1 MNTYPHFDYAEA
13 FSRNLGWL
21 TESEQ
26 NSLRQKRVAIAGLG
40 GVGGLHLLTLTR
52 LGIGGFNLA
61 DFDRFDLAN
70 ANRQAGAMQSSLGL
84 PKLDVMTQMAQD
96 INPELQIQRF
106 AEGVTAAN
114 LDEFLQGV
122 DVYIDSLDFFAFE
135 IRRQVFAAC
144 YERGIPAITAAP
156 LGMGCAL
163 LVFMPGLMSFDEYF
177 QMAGHDDFEQ
187 GLRFLLGLAPARL
200 HLNYLADASRV
211 RLDLKKG
218 PSTVM
223 ACQLCAGIAAT
234 EALKVLLDRGSVR
247 AAPYGLQFDAY
258 RQIMRKTWLP
268 GGNRNPLQRLKI
280 MLGRKML
287 AQKFNLPAVAGATS

>member
-1 MNTYPHFDYAEA
+1 MKHTQRFDYHEA

-21 TESEQ
+21 TENEQ
-26 NSLRQKRVAIAGLG
+26 DRLRGKRVAIAGLG
-40 GVGGLHLLTLTR
+40 GVGGLHLLTLAR
-52 LGIGGFNLA
+52 LGIGAFNLA

-70 ANRQAGAMQSSLGL
+70 ANRQAGAMQSTLGL
-84 PKLDVMTQMAQD
+84 AKLDVMTAMAQD
-96 INPELQIQRF
+96 INPELQIQRY
-106 AEGVTAAN
+106 AEGVTTEN

-122 DVYIDSLDFFAFE
+122 DVYIDSLDFFAFG

-177 QMAGHDDFEQ
+177 QMAGQDDFEQ

-200 HLNYLADASRV
+200 HLNYLADPSRV

-234 EALKVLLDRGSVR
+234 EALKVLLDRGNVR
-247 AAPYGLQFDAY
+247 AAPFGLQFDAY

-268 GGNRNPLQRLKI
+268 GGNRNPLQKLKL
-280 MLGRKML
+280 MLGRRML
-287 AQKFNLPAVAGATS
+287 SQKFNLAAIASATT

>member
-1 MNTYPHFDYAEA
+1 MNHTQRFDYHEA

-21 TESEQ
+21 TEDEQ
-26 NSLRQKRVAIAGLG
+26 NFLRGKRVAIAGLG
-40 GVGGLHLLTLTR
+40 GVGGLHLLTLAR
-52 LGIGGFNLA
+52 LGIGAFNLA

-70 ANRQAGAMQSSLGL
+70 ANRQAGAMQSTLGL
-84 PKLDVMTQMAQD
+84 AKLDVMTAMAQD
-96 INPELQIQRF
+96 INPELQIQRY
-106 AEGVTAAN
+106 AEGVTTEN

-122 DVYIDSLDFFAFE
+122 DVYIDSLDFFAFG

-177 QMAGHDDFEQ
+177 QMAGQDDFEQ

-200 HLNYLADASRV
+200 HLNYLADPSRV

-234 EALKVLLDRGSVR
+234 EALKVLLDRGNVR
-247 AAPYGLQFDAY
+247 AAPFGLQFDAY

-268 GGNRNPLQRLKI
+268 GGNRNPLQKLKL
-280 MLGRKML
+280 MLGRRML
-287 AQKFNLPAVAGATS
+287 SQKFNLAAIASATT

>member
-1 MNTYPHFDYAEA
+1 MKHTQRFDYHEA

-21 TESEQ
+21 TENEQ
-26 NSLRQKRVAIAGLG
+26 DRLRGKRVAIAGLG
-40 GVGGLHLLTLTR
+40 GVGGLHLLTLAR
-52 LGIGGFNLA
+52 LGIGAFNLA

-70 ANRQAGAMQSSLGL
+70 ANRQAGAMQSTLGL
-84 PKLDVMTQMAQD
+84 AKLDVMTAMAQD
-96 INPELQIQRF
+96 INPELQIQRY
-106 AEGVTAAN
+106 AEGVTTEN

-122 DVYIDSLDFFAFE
+122 DVYIDSLDFFAFG

-177 QMAGHDDFEQ
+177 QMAGQDDFEQ

-200 HLNYLADASRV
+200 HLNYLADPSRV

-247 AAPYGLQFDAY
+247 AAPFGLQFDAY

-268 GGNRNPLQRLKI
+268 GGNRNPLQKLKL
-280 MLGRKML
+280 MLGRRML
-287 AQKFNLPAVAGATS
+287 SQKFNLAAIASATT

>member
-1 MNTYPHFDYAEA
+1 MNPSHLFNYHEA

-21 TESEQ
+21 TDDEQ
-26 NSLRQKRVAIAGLG
+26 TRIRGKRVAIAGLG
-40 GVGGLHLLTLTR
+40 GVGGLHLLTLAR
-52 LGIGGFNLA
+52 LGIGAFHLA

-70 ANRQAGAMQSSLGL
+70 ANRQAGAMQSTLGL
-84 PKLDVMTQMAQD
+84 AKLDVMTQMAQD

-106 AEGVTAAN
+106 SEGVTIEN

-177 QMAGHDDFEQ
+177 QMAGHDEFEQ

-200 HLNYLADASRV
+200 HLNYLADPSRV

-234 EALKVLLDRGSVR
+234 EALKVLLDRGQVR
-247 AAPYGLQFDAY
+247 AAPFGLQFDAY
-258 RQIMRKTWLP
+258 RQILRKTWLP
-268 GGNRNPLQRLKI
+268 AGNRNPLQKLKL

-287 AQKFNLPAVAGATS
+287 SQKFNVAQIAGAVT